1 MRKILKYTKVVISTL
16 LVFLLSGCVKL
27 NVDLQVSPNDMVSG
41 NAILALSDALA
52 GLADSES
59 EVFGEEVFS
68 EGDGVRQVPY
78 SEGGFTGTQIFFES
92 VPIEIFSQDSAE
104 DDFIRIVRD
113 GDNLITSGNF
123 SSEEELGQDES
134 NVLGEDFLEEILS
147 SSDVSVS
154 ITYPGK
160 ILETNGTVNGN
171 TITWKPTLG
180 AENEISAIVYAPK
193 GLSGWIWWVLASLG
207 AAALIGLISFLIIRS
222 RKISTSAKFTE
233 KEFDSVDAISGDT
246 PRPIFSYQI
255 LHRFYQ
261 REYFDLKLTNDTITY
276 TFLRSNGTPTT
287 SAVHVPISEITDAAV
302 LEKQR
307 GLGIRIIHQG
317 GVELLP
323 AKGFQAKTLVGT
335 LKSLIKGSQ
344 LEQNPEDS
352 QEKSKS
358 GGSASVSVSLEE
370 DLRSLKRLLEEQ
382 IISEDEF
389 VELKRKRI
397 SRA

>member
-1 MRKILKYTKVVISTL
+1 MI
-16 LVFLLSGCVKL
+16 F
-27 NVDLQVSPNDMVSG
+27 
-41 NAILALSDALA
+41 ALSDALA
-52 GLADSES
+52 GLADPGS

-78 SEGGFTGTQIFFES
+78 SEGGFTGTQIFFQS

-147 SSDVSVS
+147 SADLSVS

-160 ILETNGTVNGN
+160 ILETNGTISGN
-171 TITWKPTLG
+171 TITWNPKLG

-207 AAALIGLISFLIIRS
+207 AAALIGFISFLIIRS
-222 RKISTSAKFTE
+222 RKSSTSANFTE
-233 KEFDSVDAISGDT
+233 KEFDSEDATSGDT

-255 LHRFYQ
+255 LYRFYP
-261 REYFDLKLTNDTITY
+261 REYFDLRLTNHTLTY
-276 TFLRSNGTPTT
+276 TFLRANGAPTT

-302 LEKQR
+302 LEKQG

-335 LKSLIKGSQ
+335 LMSLIKSSQ
-344 LEQNPEDS
+344 MEQNPEDS
-352 QEKSKS
+352 QKKSRS
-358 GGSASVSVSLEE
+358 GGAASVSVSLEE

-389 VELKRKRI
+389 IELKRKRI